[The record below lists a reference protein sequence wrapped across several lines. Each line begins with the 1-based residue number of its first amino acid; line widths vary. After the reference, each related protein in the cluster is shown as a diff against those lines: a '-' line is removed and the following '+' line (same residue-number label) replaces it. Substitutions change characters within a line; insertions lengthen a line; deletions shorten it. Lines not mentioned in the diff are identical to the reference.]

1 MNELLSEAERKERFH
16 YQYLNTSLS
25 QITKLLNVGGF
36 KKMFSS
42 LFFNLRVALGYLPN
56 LRCDPKRLIK
66 ANTSNVHQI
75 LLLVFYEIIKAA
87 RRLTQPPA
95 C

>member
-1 MNELLSEAERKERFH
+1 MYEALKR
-16 YQYLNTSLS
+16 
-25 QITKLLNVGGF
+25 GF
-36 KKMFSS
+36 PHLFS
-42 LFFNLRVALGYLPN
+42 FFYLRVALGYLPN

-75 LLLVFYEIIKAA
+75 SLLVFYEIIKAA